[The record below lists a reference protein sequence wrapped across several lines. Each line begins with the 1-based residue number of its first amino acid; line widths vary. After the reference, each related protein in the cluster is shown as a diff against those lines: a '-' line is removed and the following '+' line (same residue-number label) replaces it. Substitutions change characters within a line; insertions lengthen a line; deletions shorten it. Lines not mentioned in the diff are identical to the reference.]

1 MNRDSESEISGVREN
16 NKSTFP
22 CVEIFIHVNFTLHEN
37 VAAHGAG
44 DANPEGVL
52 LAHVVGVLIVIYVP
66 GELELRGG
74 ETGRTCI
81 PVSNEGPSQRPKDQ
95 GGARVPTHEM
105 SLPCRTTQAPSCC

>member
-22 CVEIFIHVNFTLHEN
+22 CVEIFIHVVNVTLHEN
-37 VAAHGAG
+37 VAARGAG

-52 LAHVVGVLIVIYVP
+52 LAHAVGVLIVIYVP
-66 GELELRGG
+66 GELELCGG

-81 PVSNEGPSQRPKDQ
+81 PASPG
-95 GGARVPTHEM
+95 
-105 SLPCRTTQAPSCC
+105 